1 MRASSLAIAVALT
14 LSPLTALAQ
23 DVWSSPAPGIR
34 VLHRVSHGVSL
45 RAVTADLTNPELRPA
60 VVALDEGERDPAA
73 AASVHDAFV
82 GLAVPAA
89 EGFVAEAGALLVGSS
104 VPAGEITLGPA
115 PVWGA
120 VGVTAT
126 RGLVIVS
133 GERGRVASSVAEETL
148 RTLGVVR
155 AVAVRGPSAPSLL
168 LRAESL
174 TRGAPQAQAMLAVR
188 VLPGASAPGAREPG
202 AREPEPVAS
211 APRAMRV
218 TTAVATARPTEV
230 QAAGFSLAD
239 GGPSGVAWLVLS
251 VLGCVSALL
260 NRRARTAA

>member
-1 MRASSLAIAVALT
+1 MRASSLALAVALT

-60 VVALDEGERDPAA
+60 VVALDEGEREPAA
-73 AASVHDAFV
+73 AASAHDAFV
-82 GLAVPAA
+82 GLAVPVAQ
-89 EGFVAEAGALLVGSS
+89 GFVAEAGALLVGAS
-104 VPAGEITLGPA
+104 VPAGEISLGPA

-133 GERGRVASSVAEETL
+133 GEGGRVASSVAEETL

-155 AVAVRGPSAPSLL
+155 AVAVRGTSAPSLL

-188 VLPGASAPGAREPG
+188 VLPGASAPGAREP
-202 AREPEPVAS
+202 EPVVP
-211 APRAMRV
+211 APRAMPV
-218 TTAVATARPTEV
+218 TVAVATARPTEV

-251 VLGCVSALL
+251 VLGCASALL
-260 NRRARTAA
+260 TRRARAAA

>member
-1 MRASSLAIAVALT
+1 MRASSLALAVALT

-23 DVWSSPAPGIR
+23 DLWSSPAPGIR
-34 VLHRVSHGVSL
+34 VLRRVSHGVSL

-73 AASVHDAFV
+73 AASAHDAFV

-89 EGFVAEAGALLVGSS
+89 EGFVAEAGALLVGTS

-115 PVWGA
+115 PLWGA
-120 VGVTAT
+120 VGVTAN

-188 VLPGASAPGAREPG
+188 VLPGASAPGAREP
-202 AREPEPVAS
+202 APVAP
-211 APRAMRV
+211 APRAV
-218 TTAVATARPTEV
+218 TVTVAVATARPTEV

-251 VLGCVSALL
+251 VLGCASALL
-260 NRRARTAA
+260 NRRARSAA

>member
-1 MRASSLAIAVALT
+1 MRAASIAFAFALT

-45 RAVTADLTNPELRPA
+45 RAVTADLNNPELRPA
-60 VVALDEGERDPAA
+60 VVALDEGEREPVA
-73 AASVHDAFV
+73 AASAHDAYV
-82 GLAVPAA
+82 GLAVPVAQ
-89 EGFVAEAGALLVGSS
+89 GFVAEAGALLVGTPL
-104 VPAGEITLGPA
+104 PAGELSLGSA

-133 GERGRVASSVAEETL
+133 GERGRVAASVAEETL
-148 RTLGVVR
+148 RALGVVR
-155 AVAVRGPSAPSLL
+155 AVAVRGAAAPSLL

-174 TRGAPQAQAMLAVR
+174 TRGAPEAQAMLAVR
-188 VLPGASAPGAREPG
+188 VLPGAGAPGV
-202 AREPEPVAS
+202 REPEPEAP
-211 APRAMRV
+211 APRANPV
-218 TTAVATARPTEV
+218 TVAVAATRPTEV
-230 QAAGFSLAD
+230 QAAGFSLGD
-239 GGPSGVAWLVLS
+239 DGPSGVAWMVLS

-260 NRRARTAA
+260 GRRARADA

>member
-1 MRASSLAIAVALT
+1 MRAASITFAFAFT

-45 RAVTADLTNPELRPA
+45 RAVTADLSNPELRPA
-60 VVALDEGERDPAA
+60 VVALDEGERDPAM
-73 AASVHDAFV
+73 AASAHDAFV
-82 GLAVPAA
+82 GLAVPVAQ
-89 EGFVAEAGALLVGSS
+89 GFVAEAGALLVGTS
-104 VPAGEITLGPA
+104 VPAGELSLGPA
-115 PVWGA
+115 AVWGA

-148 RTLGVVR
+148 RALGVVR
-155 AVAVRGPSAPSLL
+155 AVAVRGPTAPSLL

-188 VLPGASAPGAREPG
+188 VLPGASVPG
-202 AREPEPVAS
+202 AREPEPVAP
-211 APRAMRV
+211 APRATTV
-218 TTAVATARPTEV
+218 TVAVATARPTEV

-260 NRRARTAA
+260 NRRARADA

>member
-1 MRASSLAIAVALT
+1 MRASSIPFAFALT

-45 RAVTADLTNPELRPA
+45 RAVTADLNNPELRPA
-60 VVALDEGERDPAA
+60 VVALDEGEREPAM
-73 AASVHDAFV
+73 AASAHDAYV
-82 GLAVPAA
+82 GLAVPVAQ
-89 EGFVAEAGALLVGSS
+89 GFIAEAGALLVGTS
-104 VPAGEITLGPA
+104 VPAGEFSLGPA

-148 RTLGVVR
+148 RALGVVR
-155 AVAVRGPSAPSLL
+155 AVAVRGSAAPSLL

-174 TRGAPQAQAMLAVR
+174 TRGAPEAQAMLAVR
-188 VLPGASAPGAREPG
+188 VLPGASVPG
-202 AREPEPVAS
+202 AREPELVAP
-211 APRAMRV
+211 APRAIPVRV
-218 TTAVATARPTEV
+218 AVANARPTEV

-239 GGPSGVAWLVLS
+239 GGPSGVAWMLLS

-260 NRRARTAA
+260 TRHARADA